1 MHLLE
6 DILRV
11 LGVAG
16 REAEKILS
24 DMHDL
29 ADSRGARKLVVQ
41 LPKKAREELDEQLEK
56 AVPGKQAEIIQSAIQ
71 NTCSEQ
77 DRGRAYEEAL
87 GEVIQEVFLPTVLQE
102 ATPAQR
108 LEIERLISL

>member
-16 REAEKILS
+16 REAEKIMS
-24 DMHDL
+24 EMHNL
-29 ADSRGARKLVVQ
+29 ANSRGARRLIML
-41 LPKKAREELDEQLEK
+41 LPQQARQELDESMES
-56 AVPGKQAEIIQSAIQ
+56 AASGEHEEIIRKVIHG
-71 NTCSEQ
+71 NCSEQ
-77 DRGRAYEEAL
+77 QRQQAYTQALWEIVREE
-87 GEVIQEVFLPTVLQE
+87 FLPAILKE